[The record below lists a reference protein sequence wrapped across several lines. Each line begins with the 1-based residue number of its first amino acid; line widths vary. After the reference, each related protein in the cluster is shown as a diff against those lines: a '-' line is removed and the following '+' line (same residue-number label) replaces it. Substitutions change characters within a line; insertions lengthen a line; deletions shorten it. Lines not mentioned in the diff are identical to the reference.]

1 MAQSLP
7 HEKLKSLRSEL
18 KTLAALEALP
28 ETTRQSLDQALS
40 QLDEAAS
47 LLDTSTE
54 QLRLAAIYRVSQAL
68 SSSLDLDQVLDQVM
82 DAVISLTGA
91 ERGFLMLVDPNT
103 QQLRL
108 RAARNIEQETL
119 LSKNM
124 EISHTVLESV
134 LKSGEGVVTTDAQTD
149 PRFAKH
155 GSVMFYALRSLMCAP
170 LVVRGRGI
178 GVIYVDNRAQSGLF
192 TRDDLE
198 LLNAFAVQAAI
209 AIDNAHLY
217 TQTDQALVARI
228 TELETLTQ
236 IDRELNASL
245 EIGHVLEIT
254 HRRAIQGSGANQ
266 GWIILA
272 GGDESGMQVVAGP
285 NPDGLDIPSVVG
297 LLDQTS
303 FQALVAPDSRSTRLV
318 APLKQ
323 AGNIIGALVVESEA
337 PFAETSVQFLTRLA
351 ARAAI
356 AIENAHLYQAVQ
368 QANLAKSKFVSV
380 VSHELR
386 IPMTSIK
393 GYTDLLLQGVTG
405 PVSEQQLSFLQII
418 RNNVERMAE
427 LVSDLA
433 DISRIETGRLKLE
446 PAMISLREYV
456 DETIQRLLPRLE
468 EKKQKVEIDIA
479 GDLPAVYADSN
490 RLVQVLTNLVSNA
503 NKYTPEGGKIRLR
516 TRLEEVFVR
525 VEVIDNGIG
534 VAPEDQARLFSQF
547 FRSEDPRVRDQQG
560 WGLGLNLTKRL
571 VELMGGKIEAQS
583 VPGKGSNFWFTLP
596 IREVNLP

>member
-108 RAARNIEQETL
+108 RVARNIEQETL

>member
-1 MAQSLP
+1 MAQDLP

-18 KTLAALEALP
+18 KALAALEALP
-28 ETTRQSLDQALS
+28 EPTRRSIEQALK
-40 QLDEAAS
+40 QLEEAADV
-47 LLDTSTE
+47 LDTSTE

-68 SSSLDLDQVLDQVM
+68 SSSLDLDQVLNQVM

-91 ERGFLMLVDPNT
+91 ERGFLMLVDQDTNE
-103 QQLRL
+103 LRL
-108 RAARNIEQETL
+108 KAARNIEQETL

-124 EISHTVLESV
+124 EVSQNVLESV

-149 PRFAKH
+149 PRFARH

-170 LVVRGRGI
+170 LIVRGMGI

-209 AIDNAHLY
+209 AIDNARLY

-236 IDRELNASL
+236 IDRELNTSL
-245 EIGHVLEIT
+245 EIEHVLEIT
-254 HRRAIQGSGANQ
+254 YRRALQGTGANQ
-266 GWIILA
+266 GWILLA
-272 GGDESGMQVVAGP
+272 SGDHPAMQVVMGS
-285 NPDGLDIPSVVG
+285 NPDKVDIPAVDE
-297 LLDQTS
+297 LLDKTS
-303 FQALVAPDSRSTRLV
+303 FQALAAPNSDANRLV

-323 AGNIIGALVVESEA
+323 ADNVIGALIMESKT
-337 PFAETSVQFLTRLA
+337 PFSESSLQFLTRLA

-356 AIENAHLYQAVQ
+356 AIENARLYQAVQ
-368 QANLAKSKFVSV
+368 QADLAKSRFVSV

-386 IPMTSIK
+386 IPMTSIR
-393 GYTDLLLQGVTG
+393 GYTDLILQGVVG
-405 PVSEQQLSFLQII
+405 EVNEQQLNFLGII
-418 RNNVERMAE
+418 RNNVERMSK
-427 LVSDLA
+427 LVSDLS

-446 PAMISLREYV
+446 PAMISLKEYIE
-456 DETIQRLLPRLE
+456 ETIQRLQPRLA
-468 EKKQKVEIDIA
+468 EKAQKVEIDIA
-479 GDLPAVYADSN
+479 GGISQVHADSN

-503 NKYTPEGGKIRLR
+503 NKYTPEHGKVRIRAR
-516 TRLEEVFVR
+516 QGEDHVR

-534 VAPEDQARLFSQF
+534 ISPEDQAKLFSQF
-547 FRSEDPRVRDQQG
+547 FRSEDPLVREQQG

-571 VELMGGKIEAQS
+571 VELMGGTIGAQS

-596 IREVNLP
+596 IREVLTT